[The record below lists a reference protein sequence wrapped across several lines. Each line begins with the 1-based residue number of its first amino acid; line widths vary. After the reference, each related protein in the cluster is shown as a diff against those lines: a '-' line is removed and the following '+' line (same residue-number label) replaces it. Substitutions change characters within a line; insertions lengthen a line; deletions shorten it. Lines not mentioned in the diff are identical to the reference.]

1 MLVLTRKPGEA
12 VRIGRDLI
20 IRVKEIKGKQVRL
33 GIEAPATIPVYRE
46 EIYEAVMQSNR
57 GAIAP
62 EQLSNDLQN
71 LLGPIAFKPTPPK
84 QDEEEV
90 TEQ

>member
-46 EIYEAVMQSNR
+46 EIYEAVMESNR

-62 EQLSNDLQN
+62 EQLSGDLQT
-71 LLGPIAFKPTPPK
+71 LLGPIAFSKPPQK
-84 QDEEEV
+84 QDEQEV
-90 TEQ
+90 TES

>member
-46 EIYEAVMQSNR
+46 EIYEAVMESNR

-62 EQLSNDLQN
+62 EQLSGDLQN
-71 LLGPIAFKPTPPK
+71 LLGPIALSKPPQK
-84 QDEEEV
+84 QDEQEV
-90 TEQ
+90 TES

>member
-20 IRVKEIKGKQVRL
+20 IRIKEIKGKQVRL

-46 EIYEAVMQSNR
+46 EIYEAVMESNR

-62 EQLSNDLQN
+62 KQLSADLQN
-71 LLGPIAFKPTPPK
+71 LLGPIALSKPPQK
-84 QDEEEV
+84 QDEQEV
-90 TEQ
+90 TES